1 MLVEA
6 FQDGDGHGAL
16 VLSALVLG
24 RQAVVAGV
32 PFEDHPGSNQEVV
45 KLSVVGATV
54 AIQLF
59 LKHQAS
65 VLAISLKKNLK
76 DNFLMMSEKDDNR

>member
-6 FQDGDGHGAL
+6 FQDRDGHGAL

-32 PFEDHPGSNQEVV
+32 SFEDHPSSNQKVV
-45 KLSVVGATV
+45 KLSIVGATI

-59 LKHQAS
+59 LKQQNFVNCMFFIFKLINS
-65 VLAISLKKNLK
+65 VTQ
-76 DNFLMMSEKDDNR
+76 